1 LLRHDLVPYIH
12 DDTYLI
18 RRIGS
23 SSRLLR
29 RAPELRPQIQE
40 TFIANDDDSIIQLV
54 DDLDLAHQTYS
65 RENEKPI
72 NTILSFMTV
81 LEDINIIRGEL
92 DAENHTQPRISAI
105 FDLLYRKIAY
115 TFSEEQLDDAQLS
128 AQFLWGRVQNLY
140 EKLFTQVTGRV
151 YQEEEPVPQRLGGLN
166 NTRIRWAICLVQSKR
181 ETIAINMLTA
191 YRTTWERP

>member
-1 LLRHDLVPYIH
+1 
-12 DDTYLI
+12 
-18 RRIGS
+18 
-23 SSRLLR
+23 LR